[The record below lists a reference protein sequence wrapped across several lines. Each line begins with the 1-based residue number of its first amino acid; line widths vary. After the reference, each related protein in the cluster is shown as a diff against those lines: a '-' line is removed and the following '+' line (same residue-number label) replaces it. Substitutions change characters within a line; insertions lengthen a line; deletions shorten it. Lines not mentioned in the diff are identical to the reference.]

1 MIKVPISNGELID
14 KITILQ
20 IKKEQIQDQE
30 KETHITNELIELMP
44 FLELFNMEK
53 IEILFT
59 ELKEIN
65 KQLWDLEDKL
75 RDKERNKMFDDDFI
89 QLARKVYLTN
99 DARSQV
105 KLTINKITKSRL
117 NEVKSYKNY

>member
-117 NEVKSYKNY
+117 NEVKSYTNY